1 MSVTSMT
8 GFARWEGTSGDAVLQ
23 WEARAVNG
31 KGLDIRLRM
40 PPSFE
45 PLEGDLKRLAAAHLS
60 RGNVQAALQI
70 RRADV
75 HAALNVNRPML
86 EGVLALSRE
95 LVEGGHA
102 SLPTADGII
111 ALRGVL
117 EGGDNAAPDPALL
130 EHERAAALAGFAE
143 LLERLNAARSE
154 EGSAIGRVLERRVDE
169 IEALVER
176 AEADPARRPETIRER
191 LRGQVEELLGTG
203 VAIDPQRLAQEA
215 AILATRADVREE
227 LDRLRAHV
235 ASARQLLQ
243 GGAVGRRL
251 DFLAQ
256 EFNRESNTMCAKS
269 NAATLTAI
277 GLDLKVVVDQF
288 REQVQNVE

>member
-1 MSVTSMT
+1 MPVTSMT

-31 KGLDIRLRM
+31 KGLDIRLRL
-40 PPSFE
+40 PASFE
-45 PLEGDLKRLAAAHLS
+45 ALEGDLKRLGAAHLS
-60 RGNVQAALQI
+60 RGNVQAALQV
-70 RRADV
+70 RRPET
-75 HAALNVNRPML
+75 HAGLHVNRPML
-86 EGVLALSRE
+86 EGVLALARE

-102 SLPTADGII
+102 ALPTADGIMS
-111 ALRGVL
+111 LRGVL
-117 EGGDNAAPDPALL
+117 EGGDNGALDPALM

-191 LRGQVEELLGTG
+191 LRQQLEDLLGTG
-203 VAIDPQRLAQEA
+203 VAIDTQRLAQEA
-215 AILATRADVREE
+215 ALLATRADVREE

-256 EFNRESNTMCAKS
+256 EFNRESNTLCAKS
-269 NAATLTAI
+269 NAATLTSI